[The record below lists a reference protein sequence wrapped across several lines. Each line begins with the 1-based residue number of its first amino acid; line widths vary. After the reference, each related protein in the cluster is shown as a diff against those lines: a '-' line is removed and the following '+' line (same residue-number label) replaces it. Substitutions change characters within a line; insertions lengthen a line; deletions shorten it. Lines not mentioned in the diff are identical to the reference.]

1 MNETKQE
8 MNKIQEIKKVNKYS
22 FKKDLIFL
30 LLKILLI
37 ICVMFLIFSFVYGI
51 ARTNDISMKPA
62 IKDSDLVLYY
72 RLDKNFCFWRCGRFL
87 KKNNRIMMSRVVAV
101 AGDQVDITKDGL
113 MINGAVQ
120 ISQDIYSDTTQFK
133 DGTDFPL
140 TVGQGQV
147 FVLGDNRTVASDSR
161 IYGCLNIN
169 DIKGKAIAVIRTR
182 GI

>member
-8 MNKIQEIKKVNKYS
+8 MNKIQEINNKQNS
-22 FKKDLIFL
+22 FKKDLLFL

-37 ICVMFLIFSFVYGI
+37 VCVMFLIFSFVYGI
-51 ARTNDISMKPA
+51 SRINDVSMKPA
-62 IKDSDLVLYY
+62 IKDGDLVLYY
-72 RLDKNFCFWRCGRFL
+72 RLDKNFVSGDVAVF
-87 KKNNRIMMSRVVAV
+87 KKENRTTTGRVVAV

-113 MINGAVQ
+113 LINGAVQ

-147 FVLGDNRTVASDSR
+147 FVLGDNRTVATDSR

-169 DIKGKAIAVIRTR
+169 DIQGKVIGVIRTR

>member
-72 RLDKNFCFWRCGRFL
+72 RLDKNFVSGDVVVF

-101 AGDQVDITKDGL
+101 AGDQVDISKDGL
-113 MINGAVQ
+113 LINGAV
-120 ISQDIYSDTTQFK
+120 
-133 DGTDFPL
+133 
-140 TVGQGQV
+140 
-147 FVLGDNRTVASDSR
+147 
-161 IYGCLNIN
+161 
-169 DIKGKAIAVIRTR
+169 
-182 GI
+182 

>member
-72 RLDKNFCFWRCGRFL
+72 RLDKNFVSGDVDR
-87 KKNNRIMMSRVVAV
+87 KSVV
-101 AGDQVDITKDGL
+101 
-113 MINGAVQ
+113 
-120 ISQDIYSDTTQFK
+120 
-133 DGTDFPL
+133 
-140 TVGQGQV
+140 
-147 FVLGDNRTVASDSR
+147 
-161 IYGCLNIN
+161 
-169 DIKGKAIAVIRTR
+169 
-182 GI
+182 

>member
-72 RLDKNFCFWRCGRFL
+72 RLDKNFVSGDVVVF

-101 AGDQVDITKDGL
+101 AGDRL
-113 MINGAVQ
+113 
-120 ISQDIYSDTTQFK
+120 ISLK
-133 DGTDFPL
+133 M
-140 TVGQGQV
+140 V
-147 FVLGDNRTVASDSR
+147 
-161 IYGCLNIN
+161 
-169 DIKGKAIAVIRTR
+169 
-182 GI
+182 

>member
-8 MNKIQEIKKVNKYS
+8 MNKIQEIKKVNKDS

-72 RLDKNFCFWRCGRFL
+72 RLD
-87 KKNNRIMMSRVVAV
+87 
-101 AGDQVDITKDGL
+101 ITKDGL
-113 MINGAVQ
+113 LINGAVQ

>member
-8 MNKIQEIKKVNKYS
+8 MNKIQEIKKVNKDS

-37 ICVMFLIFSFVYGI
+37 ICEMFLIFSFVYGI

-72 RLDKNFCFWRCGRFL
+72 RLDKNFVSGDVVVF
-87 KKNNRIMMSRVVAV
+87 KKNDRIMMSRVVAV
-101 AGDQVDITKDGL
+101 AGDQVDITKDGPL
-113 MINGAVQ
+113 INGAVQ

>member
-72 RLDKNFCFWRCGRFL
+72 RLDKNFV
-87 KKNNRIMMSRVVAV
+87 S
-101 AGDQVDITKDGL
+101 
-113 MINGAVQ
+113 GAVQ

-169 DIKGKAIAVIRTR
+169 DIQGKVIGVIRTR